1 MSKRMACTGGA
12 AEEEEGAAA
21 AAAAAVVVEVE
32 GEKVV
37 RRGKLGLGECVCACP
52 CASRPEPL
60 LPALADVANELLRPP
75 MPWAASP
82 NIHAPVIFFFWKGDA
97 KRASVF
103 FFSRRRICALVER
116 LEKTHFRSF
125 LSRLSLLSFLFLP
138 SFLSSRFPFKMA
150 STVSSH
156 LAGPDPP
163 SLSLSSVHFH
173 QQKRSSL
180 SLPCFP
186 KSTRTQIAARSSMA
200 STSSAVAAGRRSA
213 APRRAAVVIVRAG
226 EDDKLDF
233 TPSRRSVSSQ
243 TLTRC
248 AV

>member
-60 LPALADVANELLRPP
+60 LPALADVANKLLRPP

-103 FFSRRRICALVER
+103 FFFSTANLCSRRETRE
-116 LEKTHFRSF
+116 
-125 LSRLSLLSFLFLP
+125 
-138 SFLSSRFPFKMA
+138 
-150 STVSSH
+150 
-156 LAGPDPP
+156 D
-163 SLSLSSVHFH
+163 SLSLFSFAPLSPFLPFPSFFPFLPLPLQDGLHGEFPPCRP
-173 QQKRSSL
+173 RSSL
-180 SLPCFP
+180 SLSKLCPLP
-186 KSTRTQIAARSSMA
+186 PTEKKLTLSSLL
-200 STSSAVAAGRRSA
+200 SKINSNTDRRSLVDGLDVVRRCRRSPLRCP
-213 APRRAAVVIVRAG
+213 APRC
-226 EDDKLDF
+226 
-233 TPSRRSVSSQ
+233 RRHRPRGRGRQARLYALS
-243 TLTRC
+243 TIRK
-248 AV
+248 